1 MKPES
6 DDAVAFR
13 AGMARVLSTLTD
25 AIDDATA
32 TTIIRFSLL
41 AVDIYVER
49 LKILIITIYNS
60 TTLSSKCIAKLLLK
74 LLELTPPYLEAN
86 VTRPSGE
93 AILLAGFELTRWL
106 LLQEC
111 QLDFEATITKAVW
124 SPKPIIVTNAM
135 FQAGHTKSG
144 IVVEHIMNGM
154 ADSEHLFVYQNFELF
169 IDTCFSC
176 GLQLDALGCK
186 TDQLTAVIN
195 KASARVAAESN
206 MFKCVMIGLV
216 DARDNGWI
224 TKKNTAS
231 PVSPEAESAT
241 PETESPPVLTPE
253 TDSLTELEVGV
264 QRELLFLSS
273 RALEV

>member
-111 QLDFEATITKAVW
+111 SQ
-124 SPKPIIVTNAM
+124 TN
-135 FQAGHTKSG
+135 HRYKRYVSG
-144 IVVEHIMNGM
+144 RP
-154 ADSEHLFVYQNFELF
+154 Y
-169 IDTCFSC
+169 
-176 GLQLDALGCK
+176 
-186 TDQLTAVIN
+186 
-195 KASARVAAESN
+195 
-206 MFKCVMIGLV
+206 
-216 DARDNGWI
+216 
-224 TKKNTAS
+224 
-231 PVSPEAESAT
+231 
-241 PETESPPVLTPE
+241 
-253 TDSLTELEVGV
+253 
-264 QRELLFLSS
+264 
-273 RALEV
+273 